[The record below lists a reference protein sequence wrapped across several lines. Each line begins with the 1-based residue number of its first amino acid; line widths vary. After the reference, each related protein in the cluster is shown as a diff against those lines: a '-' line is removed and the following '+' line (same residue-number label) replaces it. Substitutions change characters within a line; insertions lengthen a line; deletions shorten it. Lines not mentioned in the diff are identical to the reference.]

1 MPSSPL
7 STTLVGLATVTTLTV
22 TTSPPP
28 LSPPTPLASVW
39 QAREKRLEQ
48 ANAKRGDREHLKSIK
63 AFKDHNKT
71 HGALAD
77 NFLSTVEYDN
87 TRPPTPTR

>member
-1 MPSSPL
+1 M
-7 STTLVGLATVTTLTV
+7 A
-22 TTSPPP
+22 
-28 LSPPTPLASVW
+28 
-39 QAREKRLEQ
+39 Q
-48 ANAKRGDREHLKSIK
+48 ANAKRGKQDHLKSIK

-77 NFLSTVEYDN
+77 DFLSTVEYDN